1 MAGVE
6 EEEEENMEE
15 SENKG
20 PEKISPCCTCAKT
33 CFYQEN
39 TLRLF
44 PGTPTTS

>member
-20 PEKISPCCTCAKT
+20 PEKISKYHRVVLVPRHVSTRKI
-33 CFYQEN
+33 
-39 TLRLF
+39 R
-44 PGTPTTS
+44 